1 MILNKVSKKL
11 AQGFTLIELLL
22 VVALIGIL
30 GAIGVPMYTGYID
43 TVKQKDAQNSLQSIF
58 MMQKDY
64 FNQNYCYYIA
74 PGEDQAEVIN
84 VNLFGAT
91 TGADGPI
98 PLATNPYK
106 FKIIGTAS
114 AACSGSQASTYTAT
128 ATNRTDDTKT
138 FSITDTFSKTGF

>member
-11 AQGFTLIELLL
+11 AQGFTLIELLV

-30 GAIGVPMYTGYID
+30 AAIGAPMYTGYVD

-64 FNQNYCYYIA
+64 FNQNYYYYIA
-74 PGEDQAEVIN
+74 PGGDQAAEIN

-91 TGADGPI
+91 AGADGPI
-98 PLATNPYK
+98 PLATNPYR
-106 FKIIGTAS
+106 FEIIGT
-114 AACSGSQASTYTAT
+114 ASTYTAT